1 MAGSDLLARA
11 EEALAIAQGHPDRA
25 RRLASE
31 AMAAADQAEDPEAV
45 AVAQWALGVAAWTKE
60 ELVEARS
67 HLVRAVE
74 VADASGLVTRAAQAR
89 TSLLL
94 VLASLGELTEAL
106 GQADLAGGVLSGAE
120 AARLAGQRA
129 IVLHRLG
136 RHDEALV
143 GYRRALAG
151 VRRWGDREREAR
163 LLSNR
168 GVLHAHRGDYRA
180 ATADLL
186 AAERLHVELG
196 RELSA
201 AEVRHNLGFVASRRG
216 DVPEALRWFD
226 LAEAQLGAHGVS
238 RPSRLLDR
246 CETLLAV
253 RLVTEARQ
261 VATAAIAGVE
271 ATGAAMDLAEARL
284 LLAQAAL
291 LDDDPAEAGVQA
303 ALAYEAFVGQQ
314 RPGWAALAR
323 YAGLRASWAAAEA
336 PPDLDEAFAVAEELT
351 AAGWVVPALD
361 ARLIAGLV
369 ALGLDRVPE
378 ATVQL
383 RAAAAARS
391 RGPADLRARAWHAE
405 ALLRRS
411 RGDGRGAEAAL
422 RAGLRVLARNRATL
436 GATELRVHATAHVA
450 ELDRLGTRL
459 AVESAKPRRVLA
471 WVERV
476 RADFAGGARA
486 PRPPSDP
493 QIADRLTELRHVVAQ
508 LEQAGFAGE
517 DPGRLLRRQA
527 ALEAEVRR
535 RTRHSTGDLAGAAA
549 AGVGA
554 DGPRRPSVGELAASL
569 GERALVE
576 LVGSD
581 GALAAVTL
589 VGGRARLD
597 HLGPVAEVLASV
609 ERLRFG
615 LARLARG
622 GRSGARRAA
631 VALVQEASAS
641 LDRCLFDPV
650 RRRIAD
656 RPLLLV
662 PTAAL
667 HAVPWS
673 TLPSCRGR
681 PTVVSPSA
689 TGWWAAA
696 TSEAPPAAGP
706 TVLVAGPGLDQAG
719 PEIADLVRV
728 HPGASTLEGAGAT
741 TEAFLSVAGGAD
753 LVHVAAHGRFRADNP
768 LLSSLRL
775 ADGPL
780 TVYDLERLG
789 RPPHRLVLSACEAGL
804 SAAHPGDELMGLAAS
819 LLALGSRT
827 LVASVV
833 PVRDS
838 ATRPLM
844 VDLHRRL
851 TTGASPAEALAQA
864 HAAFVD
870 GDPETLSASGF
881 VCFGTG

>member
-1 MAGSDLLARA
+1 MAGADPAVDA
-11 EEALAIAQGHPDRA
+11 EPVVV
-25 RRLASE
+25 
-31 AMAAADQAEDPEAV
+31 AE
-45 AVAQWALGVAAWTKE
+45 WALGVSAEAKE
-60 ELVEARS
+60 DLAEARAR
-67 HLVRAVE
+67 LVRAAE
-74 VADASGLVTRAAQAR
+74 LADHSGLKGRAAQVR
-89 TSLLL
+89 ISLLL
-94 VLASLGELTEAL
+94 VLASLGDLDEAL
-106 GQADLAGGVLSGAE
+106 RQADLADGPLPASA

-136 RHDEALV
+136 RHDEALL

-151 VRRWGDREREAR
+151 FRRSGDRALEAR
-163 LLSNR
+163 FLCNR
-168 GVLHAHRGDYRA
+168 GILHAHRGDYRA

-186 AAERLHVELG
+186 EAERLHVQLG

-201 AEVRHNLGFVASRRG
+201 AEVRHNLGFVASRQG
-216 DVPEALRWFD
+216 NVPEALRWFD
-226 LAEAQLGAHGVS
+226 RAEAEFRGHGVS
-238 RPSRLLDR
+238 RPARLLDR

-261 VATAAIAGVE
+261 VGAVAVAELE
-271 ATGAAMDLAEARL
+271 ASGAAMDLAEARL

-291 LDDDPAEAGVQA
+291 LDDDPPEAAAQA
-303 ALAYEAFVGQQ
+303 ASAHRAFVNQQ

-323 YAGLRASWAAAEA
+323 YAGLRASWAAADALPHLE
-336 PPDLDEAFAVAEELT
+336 EAVAVADELE
-351 AAGWVVPALD
+351 AAGWVMPALD
-361 ARLIAGLV
+361 ARLIAGRI
-369 ALGLDRVPE
+369 ALDVGRSSE
-378 ATVQL
+378 ATAQL
-383 RAAAAARS
+383 RAASAARS

-411 RGDGRGAEAAL
+411 HGDRRGAEAAL

-450 ELDRLGTRL
+450 DLDRLGTRL
-459 AVESAKPRRVLA
+459 ALESGKARRVLA

-476 RADFAGGARA
+476 RADFAGGTRA
-486 PRPPSDP
+486 PRAPADP
-493 QIADRLTELRHVVAQ
+493 EIADRLSELRHVVGQ
-508 LEQAGFAGE
+508 LEEAGFAGE

-527 ALEAEVRR
+527 ALEAEIRR
-535 RTRHSTGDLAGAAA
+535 RTRHAVGEVTADVAGEQPAAA
-549 AGVGA
+549 TS
-554 DGPRRPSVGELAASL
+554 DWRRRPSVSELGAAL
-569 GERALVE
+569 GDRALVE
-576 LVGSD
+576 VVASD
-581 GALAAVTL
+581 GRLAAVT
-589 VGGRARLD
+589 VVDGRVRLH
-597 HLGPVAEVLASV
+597 HLGSTAEVMATL

-622 GRSGARRAA
+622 GATGARRAA
-631 VALVQEASAS
+631 VSLVREASAC
-641 LDRCLFDPV
+641 LDRALFEAV
-650 RRRIAD
+650 RRRVAD

-681 PTVVSPSA
+681 PTVVAPSA
-689 TGWWAAA
+689 TGWWRAA
-696 TSEAPPAAGP
+696 TSPAPAEPGA

-719 PEIADLVRV
+719 PEVADLAGV
-728 HPGASTLEGAGAT
+728 HPGASTLDGARAT
-741 TEAFLSVAGGAD
+741 TEAFLAAAD
-753 LVHVAAHGRFRADNP
+753 GVGLLHVAAHGRFRADNP
-768 LLSSLRL
+768 LFSSLRL

-804 SAAHPGDELMGLAAS
+804 SAARPGDELMGLAAS

-833 PVRDS
+833 PVRDT

-851 TTGASPAEALAQA
+851 AAGATPAEALAQA
-864 HAAFVD
+864 HAAFAD
-870 GDPETLSASGF
+870 DDAETLSASGF

>member
-1 MAGSDLLARA
+1 MALA
-11 EEALAIAQGHPDRA
+11 EEAIGVAQADPVRAHQLASAAIAG
-25 RRLASE
+25 
-31 AMAAADQAEDPEAV
+31 ADPAEDPEVVVV
-45 AVAQWALGVAAWTKE
+45 AEWALGVAADAKE
-60 ELVEARS
+60 DLVEARA

-74 VADASGLVTRAAQAR
+74 LADGATLATRAAQAR

-94 VLASLGELTEAL
+94 VLASLGELDEAL
-106 GQADLAGGVLSGAE
+106 RQADLAEAVLTGAP

-129 IVLHRLG
+129 LVLHRLG
-136 RHDEALV
+136 RHDDALA

-151 VRRWGDREREAR
+151 FRRWGDREREAR
-163 LLSNR
+163 FLSNR
-168 GVLHAHRGDYRA
+168 GVLHAQRGDYRA

-186 AAERLHVELG
+186 AAERLLVELG

-201 AEVRHNLGFVASRRG
+201 AEAHHNLGFVASRRG

-226 LAEAQLGAHGVS
+226 MADNELRAHGVS

-253 RLVTEARQ
+253 RLVTEARE
-261 VATAAIAGVE
+261 VATAAVAETE
-271 ATGAAMDLAEARL
+271 ASGAAIDLAEARL

-291 LDDDPAEAGVQA
+291 LDDDPAEAAAQA
-303 ALAYEAFVGQQ
+303 SRAHRAFVDQR

-323 YAGLRASWAAAEA
+323 YAGLQAAWAAAEA
-336 PPDLDEAFAVAEELT
+336 PPDLPEAAAVADELT

-361 ARLIAGLV
+361 ARLIAGRI
-369 ALGLDRVPE
+369 ALDVGQPGE
-378 ATVQL
+378 ATAQL
-383 RAAAAARS
+383 AAASVARW

-411 RGDGRGAEAAL
+411 RGDARGAEAAL
-422 RAGLRVLARNRATL
+422 RAGLRVLARNRSTL
-436 GATELRVHATAHVA
+436 GATELRVHAAAHVA

-459 AVESAKPRRVLA
+459 ALESGKARRVLA
-471 WVERV
+471 WAERV
-476 RADFAGGARA
+476 RADFAGGTRA
-486 PRPPSDP
+486 PQPPADP
-493 QIADRLTELRHVVAQ
+493 QIADLLTELRHVAGQ

-527 ALEAEVRR
+527 ALEGEIRR
-535 RTRHSTGDLAGAAA
+535 RTRHAAGNLEGAAA
-549 AGVGA
+549 DRT
-554 DGPRRPSVGELAASL
+554 DGDRRPSVAEVAACL
-569 GERALVE
+569 GDRALVE
-576 LVGSD
+576 LVASEGR
-581 GALAAVTL
+581 LAAVTL
-589 VGGRARLD
+589 VDGRARL
-597 HLGPVAEVLASV
+597 HRLGSTAEVMSGL

-615 LARLARG
+615 LARLARP

-631 VALVQEASAS
+631 VDLVQEASAC
-641 LDRCLFDPV
+641 LDEILFDPPV
-650 RRRIAD
+650 RRRIGD
-656 RPLLLV
+656 RALVLV
-662 PTAAL
+662 PVAPL
-667 HAVPWS
+667 HALPWS

-681 PTVVSPSA
+681 PTAVSPSA
-689 TGWWAAA
+689 TGWWRATTSAAP
-696 TSEAPPAAGP
+696 SDAGA

-719 PEIADLVRV
+719 PEVADLALV
-728 HPGASTLEGAGAT
+728 HPGASSLEGDRAT
-741 TEAFLSVAGGAD
+741 TEAFLAAAD
-753 LVHVAAHGRFRADNP
+753 GVGLAHVAAHGRFRADNP

-780 TVYDLERLG
+780 TVYDLERL
-789 RPPHRLVLSACEAGL
+789 RRAPRRLVLSACEAGL

-833 PVRDS
+833 PVRDV

-851 TTGASPAEALAQA
+851 AAGAGPAEALAHA
-864 HAAFVD
+864 HAAV
-870 GDPETLSASGF
+870 GDDDPDSLSAAGF